1 VPVRQPYAGVDFI
14 PQSGFYEFGYWICIH
29 SFTKYCYKNLCG
41 SESLQGKYSNS
52 ISAAAGFYPSSGYN
66 DEIVW
71 AAAWVAKATGAAA
84 DVTRAVSL
92 YNNLG
97 NRNKYRYF

>member
-1 VPVRQPYAGVDFI
+1 M
-14 PQSGFYEFGYWICIH
+14 
-29 SFTKYCYKNLCG
+29 LCG
-41 SESLQGKYSNS
+41 SEPLQGKYSNS

-92 YNNLG
+92 YNTLG
-97 NRNKYRYF
+97 NRNKYSYFNVKSDLPIRSMCICSNWQKLG